1 MRHFLRYSALF
12 IGLFLIPFAALASA
26 GIWRGSLD
34 INLDGIITNYREG
47 SGTGTPFASAN
58 LGSITNTSTF
68 KLQDPY
74 LFSFKNGGCD
84 VTGADFYY
92 RVYKMGNTP
101 GAYTNV
107 SFGFACSCGSG
118 CWRNSVSGCGTNDQE
133 WGSSSTII
141 DLLAAAKNVDGSA
154 GTYVLDVYWT
164 INVAACAIPPALGS
178 VTATF
183 TATTSL
189 PIELT
194 AFHAARQARTV
205 DLTWATATELN
216 NDHFE
221 VECSVD
227 GSAWSLLAV
236 VPTQNGN
243 ARFAQTYS
251 MTDQHPRPVRNYY
264 RLRQVDRDGK
274 SSLSTV
280 RMVEMD
286 GRFVAAISPNPVQDG
301 MLQLTLPA
309 GEAAAH
315 VRLLDIQGHLLRT
328 WTFDAETELTVP
340 LDLTGVPAGVFFLQ
354 VNSDT
359 PLRVAKK

>member
-12 IGLFLIPFAALASA
+12 PCLLLIQYAAFASA
-26 GIWRGSLD
+26 GI
-34 INLDGIITNYREG
+34 
-47 SGTGTPFASAN
+47 
-58 LGSITNTSTF
+58 
-68 KLQDPY
+68 
-74 LFSFKNGGCD
+74 
-84 VTGADFYY
+84 
-92 RVYKMGNTP
+92 
-101 GAYTNV
+101 
-107 SFGFACSCGSG
+107 
-118 CWRNSVSGCGTNDQE
+118 
-133 WGSSSTII
+133 
-141 DLLAAAKNVDGSA
+141 
-154 GTYVLDVYWT
+154 YVLDVYWT

-194 AFHAARQARTV
+194 AFHAARQAHTV
-205 DLTWATATELN
+205 DLTWTTATEQN
-216 NDHFE
+216 NDRFE
-221 VECSVD
+221 VERSVD
-227 GSAWSLLAV
+227 GTAWALLTV

-251 MTDQHPRPVRNYY
+251 MTDQHPWPVRNYY

-274 SSLSTV
+274 SATSTV

-286 GRFVAAISPNPVQDG
+286 GNTAATIAPNPVLDDI
-301 MLQLTLPA
+301 LQLMLPA

-328 WTFDAETELTVP
+328 WTFDAETEQTVP
-340 LDLTGVPAGVFFLQ
+340 LDLTGVPAGMFILQ